1 MESSAR
7 CEKEGKTEGEEKS
20 VCLPSR
26 NEAGVFVAEPEDL
39 LGNAMKAD
47 IDGPRNEN
55 IAHVVRA
62 LETSW
67 NPQVDKFESNDFWNF
82 FSNLNRSR

>member
-1 MESSAR
+1 MESSRR
-7 CEKEGKTEGEEKS
+7 CEREGKTEREEDL

-55 IAHVVRA
+55 IARCSRVGNVV
-62 LETSW
+62 
-67 NPQVDKFESNDFWNF
+67 ESTG
-82 FSNLNRSR
+82 R

>member
-1 MESSAR
+1 M
-7 CEKEGKTEGEEKS
+7 

-55 IAHVVRA
+55 IARCSRVGNVV
-62 LETSW
+62 
-67 NPQVDKFESNDFWNF
+67 ESTG
-82 FSNLNRSR
+82 R